1 MNKYEKNE
9 ILNKLDDFNNTIL
22 SININQQEN

>member
-9 ILNKLDDFNNTIL
+9 ILNKLDDLNNTIL